1 MCVVF
6 FLMMRFAV
14 KLTEVT
20 LNYSILDQ
28 LEAFSI
34 TGKGKTSPE
43 AQMCKLL
50 CQLQHF
56 LPSRHNFTQMTG
68 TQTVAAVKL
77 GAFARNVPT
86 APAQKR
92 RPGAACSD
100 RRMLSC
106 SVRMETELRLHKSSK
121 PTES

>member
-6 FLMMRFAV
+6 LMVRFAV

-34 TGKGKTSPE
+34 IGKVKTKNKQ
-43 AQMCKLL
+43 QMCKLL

-56 LPSRHNFTQMTG
+56 LPGRHNFTQMTG

-77 GAFARNVPT
+77 GSFAGNVPT
-86 APAQKR
+86 AR
-92 RPGAACSD
+92 
-100 RRMLSC
+100 
-106 SVRMETELRLHKSSK
+106 SVRMETELQLHKSSK

>member
-1 MCVVF
+1 MV
-6 FLMMRFAV
+6 RFAV

-50 CQLQHF
+50 CQLQQAQFH
-56 LPSRHNFTQMTG
+56 PND
-68 TQTVAAVKL
+68 
-77 GAFARNVPT
+77 RN
-86 APAQKR
+86 ANS
-92 RPGAACSD
+92 GS
-100 RRMLSC
+100 S
-106 SVRMETELRLHKSSK
+106 ETWRFR
-121 PTES
+121 

>member
-1 MCVVF
+1 MV
-6 FLMMRFAV
+6 RFAV

-56 LPSRHNFTQMTG
+56 LMTG

>member
-1 MCVVF
+1 MV
-6 FLMMRFAV
+6 RFAV

-56 LPSRHNFTQMTG
+56 LPGRHNFTQMTG

-86 APAQKR
+86 APAQTWGR
-92 RPGAACSD
+92 VLGSAHALVFGQNANGASASQVQQTH
-100 RRMLSC
+100 RKLSQRC
-106 SVRMETELRLHKSSK
+106 RL
-121 PTES
+121 